1 MELAATVVEKTAALK
16 TKEVTIRVENCPVVL
31 MLECFLVIRSFTV
44 PPFEADGFRAVRVF
58 DSVAGQ
64 MLSGFPILPVQT
76 EFVDFVETSWR
87 QAMH

>member
-44 PPFEADGFRAVRVF
+44 PPLQAVGRGLPQYF
-58 DSVAGQ
+58 DSVA
-64 MLSGFPILPVQT
+64 V
-76 EFVDFVETSWR
+76 
-87 QAMH
+87 